1 MIVFDF
7 SKVITSSFSALLY
20 GAIFA
25 FLYVFALLISS
36 IIRLLFALI
45 LSPGIY
51 EDTTKKDELF
61 SKIKSPTLFIKMS
74 AIFIFGIGFTLLSYL
89 TLDGMIRFYMIALSV
104 SAFLLAKQFF
114 FQNASSFLLSIFSN
128 ITVRFAKLL
137 SSIPK
142 FRKKHSKNAP
152 EKPNYS
158 PKIAK

>member
-45 LSPGIY
+45 LSPQIC
-51 EDTTKKDELF
+51 ENATKRDELLLR
-61 SKIKSPTLFIKMS
+61 IKSPTLFLKMLS
-74 AIFIFGIGFTLLSYL
+74 IFIFGIGFTLLSYL

-152 EKPNYS
+152 KNQIILR
-158 PKIAK
+158 K